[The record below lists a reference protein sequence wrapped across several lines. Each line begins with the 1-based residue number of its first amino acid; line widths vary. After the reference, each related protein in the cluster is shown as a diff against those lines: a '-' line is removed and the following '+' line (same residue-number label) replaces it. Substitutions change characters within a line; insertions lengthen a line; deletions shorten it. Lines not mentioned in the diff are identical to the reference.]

1 MKLLASTTLSV
12 ALLALCPYAQPL
24 SGTSVSG
31 TQADGA
37 SERVGATLQ
46 AAAGLPLEEAFGTL
60 GNLTAETP
68 EERNALDKELDAR
81 LGAKPSARDTLLLCS
96 ARLAGEDVD
105 PDLLMRAL
113 QPILK
118 DAGDERTAAAA
129 ARILADRVFK
139 TLDDKAKE
147 ELGSALSSV
156 AKDAERAGSVRIP
169 TAIALHGL
177 GRAEYQR
184 EARAELVAFLGS
196 SDAALSAFAALALA
210 EVGDMET
217 PREALQRLARRPDA
231 TGALAASYLKQEDIR
246 RLYDRRQKNVLDYA
260 KKQVE
265 GTELTGKADL
275 KLIENVIRLIETSAL
290 EGDKV
295 KRQELIDAALD
306 GMLRRLDEHSS
317 YLTPKEY
324 KDFAQDLLEA
334 EYGGIG
340 AYVGEDPEDKLFT
353 IRQPIYSGPA
363 YRAGLHS
370 DDKIVRIGDW
380 PTFDN
385 RGSKPTDEIIKR
397 LKGKPGTTVKLYIWR
412 RGMNAELIDRPTEE
426 MAVEIQREEI
436 TIPPVKADLLPDGVA
451 LVELVSFTRV
461 ASEQLEEKL
470 TEFKQ
475 KGLKAVVLDLRQ
487 NSGGLLEEAR
497 NVAALF
503 LPRKKLVV
511 STESRVEDTQRLYTN
526 REPLVGEDVPVVV
539 LVSRFSASA
548 SEIVSGALQDHGRA
562 VVVGQRTYGKGS
574 VQTLAPVPGE
584 RNDEFKDENGNGRH
598 DTWEQLTKDYNG
610 NGEFDFAPR
619 ARLTIA
625 RYLLPSGRSIHRE
638 IDDEGKLTSEG
649 GVVPD
654 EKIDPLRL
662 DASTIEQMRAVLL
675 SKKLRDYL
683 DVHYKAQP
691 QLFQKLAVCDDDKPE
706 SYPEFDQLYAA
717 LDTTL
722 DRASVRYLLRR
733 EVRGRAQDDRGAAF
747 PEGDFQEDPQL
758 QKAIEVALAKLG
770 RTPADVPEYGATFG
784 EAKASKPQKPL
795 DLALSDRERTDL
807 LTTMEWLEQERK
819 KLDPADPRRD
829 EVRQVLQRSLSQ
841 PK

>member
-1 MKLLASTTLSV
+1 MKHIASVLF
-12 ALLALCPYAQPL
+12 LALTLALPARAQ
-24 SGTSVSG
+24 
-31 TQADGA
+31 DD
-37 SERVGATLQ
+37 
-46 AAAGLPLEEAFGTL
+46 AAAQIGAALKAAEALPLEEAFATMGRL
-60 GNLTAETP
+60 DAGTP
-68 EERNALDKELDAR
+68 EARSALDKALDAR
-81 LGAKPSARDTLLLCS
+81 IAAGDGARDTLLLCS
-96 ARLAGEDVD
+96 ARLSGDDLD
-105 PDLLMRAL
+105 PELLARAL
-113 QPILK
+113 TPILEK
-118 DAGDERTAAAA
+118 EADERTAAAA
-129 ARILADRVFK
+129 ARLLADRSFK

-147 ELGSALSSV
+147 ALGKTLGAV
-156 AKDAERAGSVRIP
+156 AKDAGRAGAVRIP
-169 TAIALHGL
+169 AAVALHAL

-184 EARAELVAFLGS
+184 EARGELVAFLGS
-196 SDAALSAFAALALA
+196 SDASLSAAAALALA
-210 EVGDMET
+210 ETGDMET

-265 GTELTGKADL
+265 GADLSGKSDL
-275 KLIENVIRLIETSAL
+275 KLIENVIRLIETNAL

-317 YLTPKEY
+317 YLTPKAY
-324 KDFAQDLLEA
+324 KEFAQDLLEA

-370 DDKIVRIGDW
+370 DDKIVRIADW

-397 LKGKPGTTVKLYIWR
+397 LKGKPGTSVKLYIWR

-426 MAVEIQREEI
+426 MSVEIVREEI
-436 TIPPVKADLLPDGVA
+436 TIPPVKADLLPGGIA

-470 TEFKQ
+470 AAFKGQ
-475 KGLKAVVLDLRQ
+475 GLKAVILDLRQ

-497 NVAALF
+497 NVASLF
-503 LPRKKLVV
+503 LPKKKLVV

-526 REPLVGEDVPVVV
+526 REPLVGADVPVVV

-562 VVVGQRTYGKGS
+562 VIVGQRTYGKGS
-574 VQTLAPVPGE
+574 VQNLAPVPGE
-584 RNDEFKDENGNGRH
+584 RNDEFVDENGNGRH
-598 DTWEQLTKDYNG
+598 DNWEKLTKDYNG

-638 IDDEGKLTSEG
+638 LDDDGKLLSEG

-654 EKIDPLRL
+654 EKVDPLRL
-662 DASTIEQMRAVLL
+662 DASTIEEMRKVLL

-683 DVHYKAQP
+683 DTHYKAAP
-691 QLFQKLAVCDDDKPE
+691 QQFQKLAYCDEDKPE
-706 SYPEFDQLYAA
+706 SYPDFDQLYTS

-733 EVRGRAQDDRGAAF
+733 ETRGRAQDDRGAAF
-747 PEGDFQEDPQL
+747 PEGDFQEDPML
-758 QKAIEVALAKLG
+758 QKGIEVVLQKLGVALAE
-770 RTPADVPEYGATFG
+770 VPEYATTFN
-784 EAKASKPQKPL
+784 EAKKSSPQKPL
-795 DLALSDRERTDL
+795 ALALSDRERTDL

-819 KLDPADPRRD
+819 KADPADPKWD
-829 EVRQVLQRSLSQ
+829 EIKKALERLLQPR
-841 PK
+841 